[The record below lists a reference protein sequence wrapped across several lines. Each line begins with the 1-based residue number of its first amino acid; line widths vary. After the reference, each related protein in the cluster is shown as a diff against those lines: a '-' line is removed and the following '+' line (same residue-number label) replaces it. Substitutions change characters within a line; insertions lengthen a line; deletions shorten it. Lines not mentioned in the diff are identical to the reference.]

1 MPGGDVMR
9 TGDIYITHYDM
20 DRLRAL
26 IEVYDGNDTLHLERL
41 EEELDRARVVD
52 PKDIPGDVV
61 TMNSVVRTKDLDT
74 GEEKSFALVFPDKTG
89 AGEKT
94 VSILAP
100 LGMALIGCREGDRIE
115 WNIPAGTKRMRIT
128 EIIYQPERI
137 GNYDL

>member
-1 MPGGDVMR
+1 MR
-9 TGDIYITHYDM
+9 TGEIYITHYDM
-20 DRLRAL
+20 ERLRTL
-26 IEVYDGNDTLHLERL
+26 IEVYGGDDTPYLDRL

-52 PKDIPGDVV
+52 PRNIPGDVV
-61 TMNSVVRTKDLDT
+61 TMNSVVRIRDLDT
-74 GEEKSFALVFPDKTG
+74 GEEKTFALVFPNKTG

-100 LGMALIGCREGDRIE
+100 VGTALIGCREGDTIE
-115 WNIPAGTKRMRIT
+115 WNVPAGTKRIQVT

>member
-1 MPGGDVMR
+1 MR

-20 DRLRAL
+20 ERLRAL
-26 IEVYDGNDTLHLERL
+26 IEVYGGNDAPYLDRL

-52 PKDIPGDVV
+52 PKNIPGDVV
-61 TMNSVVRTKDLDT
+61 TMNSVVRIRDLDT
-74 GEEKSFALVFPDKTG
+74 GEEKTFALVFPNKTG
-89 AGEKT
+89 TGEKT

-100 LGMALIGCREGDRIE
+100 VGTALIGCREGDTIE
-115 WNIPAGTKRMRIT
+115 WDIPAGTKRMQVT